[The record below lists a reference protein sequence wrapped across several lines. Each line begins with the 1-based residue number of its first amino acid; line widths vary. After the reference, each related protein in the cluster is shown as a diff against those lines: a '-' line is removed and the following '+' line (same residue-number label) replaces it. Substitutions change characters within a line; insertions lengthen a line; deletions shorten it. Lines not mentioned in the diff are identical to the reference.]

1 MVTEGLMI
9 KIYNNKLDE
18 EICFECFIFNIHII
32 SANFKTVTMKSLF
45 IIIFAIAITSTTM
58 AQKDDFYYEIPEAAK
73 EFTPGT
79 VASRMVD
86 GLGFRYYWA
95 TFGLTE
101 KDLAFKP
108 NAEVRT
114 SGETIDHILG
124 LSQMIVNSTL
134 KVANGAKQPEMT
146 FAEKRKKTLLNLQ
159 KASDIL
165 RNSKD
170 ISEYKIIFGK
180 TEFPFWNQINGP
192 ISDALWHTGQV
203 VSFRRSSGNPFPK
216 GVNVLTGTKRD

>member
-1 MVTEGLMI
+1 MKHLFTLLLVLLIT
-9 KIYNNKLDE
+9 N
-18 EICFECFIFNIHII
+18 
-32 SANFKTVTMKSLF
+32 SA
-45 IIIFAIAITSTTM
+45 M

-79 VASRMVD
+79 VSSRMVD

-108 NAEVRT
+108 NADSRT
-114 SGETIDHILG
+114 SEETIDHILG
-124 LSQMIVNSTL
+124 LSQVIVNSTL
-134 KVANGAKQPEMT
+134 KVSNGAKQPEMT
-146 FAEKRKKTLLNLQ
+146 FAEKRKKTLSNFQ
-159 KASDIL
+159 KASEIL
-165 RNSKD
+165 RSSKD

-216 GVNVLTGTKRD
+216 GVSVLRGTKRD